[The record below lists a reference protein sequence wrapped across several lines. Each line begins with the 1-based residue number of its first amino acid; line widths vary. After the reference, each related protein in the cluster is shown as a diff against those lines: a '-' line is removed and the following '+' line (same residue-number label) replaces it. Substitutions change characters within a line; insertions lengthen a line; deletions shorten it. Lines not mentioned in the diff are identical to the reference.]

1 MQTGEF
7 MNFKGIAFAAAAAL
21 PSTTAAHAQAPA
33 AKPLGLDLKPCIL
46 PSVGGQLRCGTFT
59 VPENRTVKGGRTL
72 SLKVMVIP
80 ARSAAPKEPIFILSG
95 GPGQAATDQTTG
107 LAGHPERATHD
118 IVMMDLRGTGE
129 GTRLDCR
136 FEVSD
141 LQAFVEPLF
150 SESVS
155 FSACRAELEKRADLT
170 QYTTPIAMQDL
181 DELRRAMGYGK
192 VLLWGGSYGSRAG
205 QVYIR
210 QYGANVRAAFL
221 TGISPLENRAP
232 LHHAAAAQRAFDRTV
247 EQCHADPAFGT
258 AYLDPRGDLDAVR
271 ATLRRTPARVQVKHP
286 VTGAQGEITLSERA
300 FGDAVRVMLY
310 SEQSGRALPLL
321 LKRARA
327 GDLAPF
333 AQAAVQSGHGFRNG
347 LVMGLLLSVTCPE
360 DLARIRPEEIEAATA
375 GTFTGDHRVRGQL
388 AACRQWPETTM
399 PASYFEPSI
408 SDVPVVLVS
417 GDLDP
422 VTPPQWGEV
431 MKRSFTNSVHVV
443 VPGAHGSDNDC
454 VELIGHHLF
463 ETGSVQGLDT
473 SCVATLKTP
482 PFVLPSDGAAA
493 GQGR

>member
-1 MQTGEF
+1 MDWKSF
-7 MNFKGIAFAAAAAL
+7 AFAA
-21 PSTTAAHAQAPA
+21 TAAFLTATCAQAQVPA
-33 AKPLGLDLKPCIL
+33 RPLGLDLKPCSL
-46 PSVGGQLRCGTFT
+46 PRAEGQFRCGTFT
-59 VPENRTVKGGRTL
+59 VPENRAGKGGRTL
-72 SLKVMVIP
+72 SLKVVVLP
-80 ARSAAPKEPIFILSG
+80 AQAAAPKEPIFILSG
-95 GPGQAATDQTTG
+95 GPGQAATDQASG

-141 LQAFVEPLF
+141 LQALVEPLF

-155 FSACRAELEKRADLT
+155 FGACRADLEKRADLT

-181 DELRRAMGYGK
+181 DELRRALGYGK

-210 QYGANVRAAFL
+210 QYGASVRAAFL

-247 EQCHADPAFGT
+247 EQCHADPGCRA
-258 AYLDPRGDLDAVR
+258 AYPDPKGDLDAVR

-286 VTGAQGEITLSERA
+286 VTGAPGEITLTERA

-310 SEQSGRALPLL
+310 SEQSGRGLPLL
-321 LKRARA
+321 LKRARG
-327 GDLAPF
+327 GDLVPF
-333 AQAAVQSGHGFRNG
+333 AQAAVQSGHSFRNG

-360 DLARIRPEEIEAATA
+360 DLARIRPDEIEAATA
-375 GTFTGDHRVRGQL
+375 GTFTGDHRVRGQF
-388 AACRQWPETTM
+388 AACQQWPKSSM
-399 PASYFEPSI
+399 PASYFESFV

-431 MKRSFTNSVHVV
+431 MKRSFPNSIHVV
-443 VPGAHGSDNDC
+443 IPGAHGSDNEC
-454 VELIGHHLF
+454 VESIGHHLF
-463 ETGSVQGLDT
+463 EHASVEGVDT
-473 SCVATLKTP
+473 SCVAALKNP
-482 PFVLPSDGAAA
+482 PFVLPDSPAEKP
-493 GQGR
+493 